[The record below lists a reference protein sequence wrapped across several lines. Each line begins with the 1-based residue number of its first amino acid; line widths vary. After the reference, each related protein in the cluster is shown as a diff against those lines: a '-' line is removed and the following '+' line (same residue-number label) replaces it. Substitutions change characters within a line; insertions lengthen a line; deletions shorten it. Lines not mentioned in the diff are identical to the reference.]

1 MNYRDMGINDLNMG
15 TVERFLG
22 LEEENLEDKPS
33 LLRTVPGYE
42 KKKPSRSKSKSKKS
56 KSGPKSKTRRTHDG
70 EEERNEGETRHIDQE
85 KNEEIEQGS
94 RLRTNVPEWNAA
106 PQELEGVSDDE
117 SEPELQ
123 ASTESSGA
131 MMSYDMISVGSNSL
145 DGYDEGDTCTDIF
158 MKTFP
163 FLGLKEAVVKMT
175 AFTNPQKAKLIEHGC
190 EPLPLPNFPGFIC
203 VGTIMSQ
210 TPSYIE
216 FRQNDT
222 VLVILPD
229 ETGDNFE
236 NFAKLPFSSMI
247 KVPSY
252 IDPCALLGLV
262 LTYIPALQ
270 ALQST
275 AVNIKHKRVLI
286 NGGPGPVTQALIR
299 LCEIHEAKK
308 IFVPIERK
316 KRSLL
321 EKYEVKFLGPSHQDW
336 GPQMIKEVDLV
347 IDSIGENN
355 FATSRAALKRGGELV
370 CIGNAAM
377 DLSESVL
384 KDFNKS
390 LLDFRIKSNDR
401 CHLYSFMDTWNADR
415 ESFKQDLDYV
425 IELFKK
431 GAVHPV
437 AKRVTLQQYRKRT
450 VKKMHY
456 GIPIC
461 DACAN

>member
-1 MNYRDMGINDLNMG
+1 MNYRDMRINDLNMG

-22 LEEENLEDKPS
+22 LEEEDLEDKPS

-42 KKKPSRSKSKSKKS
+42 KKKARSKSKSKAKKTKSRSKS
-56 KSGPKSKTRRTHDG
+56 KARRTHDG
-70 EEERNEGETRHIDQE
+70 EERNEGETHADQE
-85 KNEEIEQGS
+85 DIEDGL
-94 RLRTNVPEWNAA
+94 RLRTNVPDGNAA
-106 PQELEGVSDDE
+106 PQNLEEMSDG
-117 SEPELQ
+117 SCEPELRIS
-123 ASTESSGA
+123 AESSGA

-145 DGYDEGDTCTDIF
+145 DGYDGGDTCTDIF

-175 AFTNPQKAKLIEHGC
+175 AFTNPQKAKLIENGS
-190 EPLPLPNFPGFIC
+190 EPLPLPDFPGFVCI
-203 VGTIMSQ
+203 GTIMSQ

-252 IDPCALLGLV
+252 IDSCALLGLV
-262 LTYIPALQ
+262 LTYVPALQ

-275 AVNIKHKRVLI
+275 TVNIKHKRVLI

-299 LCEIHEAKK
+299 LCQIHEAKK
-308 IFVPIERK
+308 IFVPIEKK
-316 KRSLL
+316 KRPLL

-347 IDSIGENN
+347 VDSIGENN

-370 CIGNAAM
+370 CIGNSAM

-390 LLDFRIKSNDR
+390 LTGFRMKSNDR
-401 CHLYSFMDTWNADR
+401 CHLYSFMDTWKSDR
-415 ESFKQDLDYV
+415 DSFKVHL
-425 IELFKK
+425 LFYFMKFF
-431 GAVHPV
+431 ADFFIQNIALLCHT
-437 AKRVTLQQYRKRT
+437 ARSRLRY
-450 VKKMHY
+450 
-456 GIPIC
+456 
-461 DACAN
+461 